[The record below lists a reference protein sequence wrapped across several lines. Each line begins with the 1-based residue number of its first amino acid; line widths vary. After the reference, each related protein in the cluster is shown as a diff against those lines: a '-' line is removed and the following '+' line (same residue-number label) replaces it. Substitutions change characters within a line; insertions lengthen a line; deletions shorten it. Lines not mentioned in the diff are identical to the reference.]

1 MAKIVKIFL
10 IAAFSCVL
18 AFGASGEAFF
28 AKFDK
33 DFIVATPNYKRS
45 LHKELKSLYQGAS
58 DKEVRIKALKRLV
71 YSSKNLGLDSSPY
84 EKELARINKNASAAN
99 EAKPKSGKQSKERRD
114 ASNSKEK
121 QSLKNSKTANS
132 TRGDGAAASSS
143 RDKGSAKN
151 NKSSKTANSKNPANS
166 TEKSA
171 KSAANPDKNRKVA
184 ASKTSADKASS
195 AKISA
200 DKASAAKKV
209 RAAASADLSLLSKED
224 LEFLRS
230 TRPSGADTAQDVDE
244 ISSDRQSSEDA
255 SAKNEEGEPSTENS
269 ELRKSSVKKEDKSA
283 NLALNSL
290 RGDASEIVLEFNRDL
305 RQSDYKDFTIASSDN
320 FRFVIDFAARQK
332 SQSTRL
338 KDSFVGE
345 VRISQYDDKTVR
357 VVLSDEKEFNAGV
370 QIDGNLMILSAAA
383 KSSRA
388 KTPTKRRSKN
398 ASEQSDAHTAGDAQ
412 GAKSASVKTEKI
424 YKSTKGKLIV
434 IDPGHGGSD
443 SGAVGNG
450 LKEKSVVLATSK
462 KLGALLQKRG
472 YKVLYTRTTDVFINL
487 RSRTAFAARKNA
499 DMFISIHANAAP
511 NAKAALKMNG
521 VETFFL
527 SPARSERSKN
537 AAALENKGDLEDM
550 NTFSKQT
557 FLNFL
562 NREKIIS
569 SNKLAIDIQSYML
582 SSVKK
587 SFASKDGGVRE
598 APFWVLV
605 GATMPAVLVEIGYI
619 THPQEGKNL
628 GKSAY
633 QDRIAQG
640 IANGVDAYFQKNK

>member
-18 AFGASGEAFF
+18 AFGASSEAFF

-58 DKEVRIKALKRLV
+58 QKEVRIKALKRLV

-151 NKSSKTANSKNPANS
+151 NKSSKTTNSKNPSNS
-166 TEKSA
+166 TEKDA
-171 KSAANPDKNRKVA
+171 KSAANPDKNNKVA

-195 AKISA
+195 AKT
-200 DKASAAKKV
+200 SAAKKV
-209 RAAASADLSLLSKED
+209 RAAASADLSSLSKED

-230 TRPSGADTAQDVDE
+230 TRPSSADTAQDVDE

-255 SAKNEEGEPSTENS
+255 SAKNEGGEPGTENS

-283 NLALNSL
+283 KLALNSL
-290 RGDASEIVLEFNRDL
+290 RGDANEIVLEFNRDL
-305 RQSDYKDFTIASSDN
+305 QQSDYKDFTIASSDN

>member
-18 AFGASGEAFF
+18 AFGASSEAFF

-45 LHKELKSLYQGAS
+45 LHKELKSLYQDAS

-84 EKELARINKNASAAN
+84 ESALAKLQGKASDSSTHSKKLKDENA
-99 EAKPKSGKQSKERRD
+99 
-114 ASNSKEK
+114 
-121 QSLKNSKTANS
+121 KNSK
-132 TRGDGAAASSS
+132 SS
-143 RDKGSAKN
+143 DEKN
-151 NKSSKTANSKNPANS
+151 VSNLAHSSKASASKNSKNSKNS
-166 TEKSA
+166 TS
-171 KSAANPDKNRKVA
+171 KNLK
-184 ASKTSADKASS
+184 KTH
-195 AKISA
+195 
-200 DKASAAKKV
+200 V
-209 RAAASADLSLLSKED
+209 PEEADLSSLSSED

-230 TRPSGADTAQDVDE
+230 TRPRGADDAKNSTDDTK
-244 ISSDRQSSEDA
+244 SYDSSENPVGADDSLQA
-255 SAKNEEGEPSTENS
+255 QNSAGSAATERLDS
-269 ELRKSSVKKEDKSA
+269 ELRKSSVKKSA
-283 NLALNSL
+283 PDAKLALASL
-290 RGDASEIVLEFNRDL
+290 RGDADEIVLEFNRDL
-305 RQSDYKDFTIASSDN
+305 KRGDYKDFTIASSDN
-320 FRFVIDFAARQK
+320 FRFVLDFSARQK
-332 SQSTRL
+332 SQKTRL
-338 KDSFVGE
+338 KDSFVSD
-345 VRISQYDDKTVR
+345 VRVSQYNDKTVR
-357 VVLSDEKEFNAGV
+357 IVLSDPKEFNANV
-370 QIDGNLMILSAAA
+370 EISGNMMILSTAEGLKAA
-383 KSSRA
+383 KSARA
-388 KTPTKRRSKN
+388 EKNKDQKSGRKREREQD
-398 ASEQSDAHTAGDAQ
+398 SEPQISTIDDAQ
-412 GAKSASVKTEKI
+412 GAKSVFVAVGKI

-450 LKEKSVVLATSK
+450 LKEKNVVLATSK
-462 KLGALLQKRG
+462 KLGALLTKRG
-472 YKVLYTRTTDVFINL
+472 YKVLYTRSTDVFINL
-487 RSRTAFAARKNA
+487 RSRTAFAAKKNA

-511 NAKAALKMNG
+511 NASAASRMSG

-587 SFASKDGGVRE
+587 SFSSRDGGVRE

>member
-18 AFGASGEAFF
+18 AFGASSEAFF

-58 DKEVRIKALKRLV
+58 DKEVRVKALKRLV
-71 YSSKNLGLDSSPY
+71 YSSKNLGLDSSAY
-84 EKELARINKNASAAN
+84 EKELERLNKSASAAN

-114 ASNSKEK
+114 VSNSKEK
-121 QSLKNSKTANS
+121 QSLKNSKTANSTRS

-151 NKSSKTANSKNPANS
+151 NKSSKTTNSKNPSNS
-166 TEKSA
+166 TEKGA

-195 AKISA
+195 AK
-200 DKASAAKKV
+200 ASAAKKV
-209 RAAASADLSLLSKED
+209 RAAASADLSSLSKED

-230 TRPSGADTAQDVDE
+230 TKPSGADTAQDVDE
-244 ISSDRQSSEDA
+244 ISSDRQSDEDA
-255 SAKNEEGEPSTENS
+255 SAKNEESEPGAENS
-269 ELRKSSVKKEDKSA
+269 ELRKSSVKKADKNA
-283 NLALNSL
+283 QLALNSL

-305 RQSDYKDFTIASSDN
+305 RQSDYKDFTIASNDN

-338 KDSFVGE
+338 KDSFVSE

>member
-18 AFGASGEAFF
+18 AFGASSEAFF

-45 LHKELKSLYQGAS
+45 LHKELKSLYQDAS

-84 EKELARINKNASAAN
+84 ESALAKLQGKVSDSSTNSKKLKDENAKNSKSSDNKNASNLAHS
-99 EAKPKSGKQSKERRD
+99 PK
-114 ASNSKEK
+114 ASAS
-121 QSLKNSKTANS
+121 KNSK
-132 TRGDGAAASSS
+132 
-143 RDKGSAKN
+143 
-151 NKSSKTANSKNPANS
+151 NSKNFTS
-166 TEKSA
+166 
-171 KSAANPDKNRKVA
+171 KNLK
-184 ASKTSADKASS
+184 KT
-195 AKISA
+195 
-200 DKASAAKKV
+200 
-209 RAAASADLSLLSKED
+209 RAPEEADLSSLSSED

-230 TRPSGADTAQDVDE
+230 TRPRGADEVVDTQE
-244 ISSDRQSSEDA
+244 DDSSEDA
-255 SAKNEEGEPSTENS
+255 IAQNDDEEATDQSN
-269 ELRKSSVKKEDKSA
+269 ELRKSSVKKADKNA
-283 NLALNSL
+283 QLTLNSL
-290 RGDASEIVLEFNRDL
+290 RGDGDEIVLEFNRDL
-305 RQSDYKDFTIASSDN
+305 KRGDYKDFTIASSDN
-320 FRFVIDFAARQK
+320 FRFVIDFSARQK
-332 SQSTRL
+332 SQKTRL
-338 KDSFVGE
+338 KNSFVSDVRVSQYNDRT
-345 VRISQYDDKTVR
+345 VRI
-357 VVLSDEKEFNAGV
+357 VLSDPKEFNANV
-370 QIDGNLMILSAAA
+370 EISGNMMILSTAEGLKAA
-383 KSSRA
+383 KSARA
-388 KTPTKRRSKN
+388 EKNKDQKSGRKRGREKD
-398 ASEQSDAHTAGDAQ
+398 SEPQISTIDDAQ
-412 GAKSASVKTEKI
+412 GAKTASVAAGKI

-450 LKEKSVVLATSK
+450 QKEKNVVLATSK
-462 KLGALLQKRG
+462 KLGALLTKRG
-472 YKVLYTRTTDVFINL
+472 YKVLYTRSTDVFINL
-487 RSRTAFAARKNA
+487 RSRTAFAAKKNA

-511 NAKAALKMNG
+511 NASSALKMSG

-587 SFASKDGGVRE
+587 SFSSRDGGVRE

-605 GATMPAVLVEIGYI
+605 GATMPAVLVEMGYI

-628 GKSAY
+628 GKNAY

>member
-18 AFGASGEAFF
+18 AFGASSEAFF

-84 EKELARINKNASAAN
+84 ESALAKLQGKASD
-99 EAKPKSGKQSKERRD
+99 SST
-114 ASNSKEK
+114 NSKKLKDENA
-121 QSLKNSKTANS
+121 KNSK
-132 TRGDGAAASSS
+132 SS
-143 RDKGSAKN
+143 DEKN
-151 NKSSKTANSKNPANS
+151 TSNLAHSSKVSASKNSKNSKNS
-166 TEKSA
+166 TS
-171 KSAANPDKNRKVA
+171 KNLK
-184 ASKTSADKASS
+184 KT
-195 AKISA
+195 
-200 DKASAAKKV
+200 
-209 RAAASADLSLLSKED
+209 RAPEEADLSSLSSED

-230 TRPSGADTAQDVDE
+230 TRPRGADDAKNSTDDTK
-244 ISSDRQSSEDA
+244 SYDSSENPAGADDSLQAQNSA
-255 SAKNEEGEPSTENS
+255 SSTATERLDS
-269 ELRKSSVKKEDKSA
+269 ELRKSSVKKSA
-283 NLALNSL
+283 PDAKLALASL
-290 RGDASEIVLEFNRDL
+290 RGDGDEIVLEFNRDL
-305 RQSDYKDFTIASSDN
+305 KRGDYKDFTIASSDN
-320 FRFVIDFAARQK
+320 FRFVIDFSARQK
-332 SQSTRL
+332 SQKTRL
-338 KDSFVGE
+338 KDSFVSD
-345 VRISQYDDKTVR
+345 VRVSQYNDKTVR
-357 VVLSDEKEFNAGV
+357 IVLSDSKEFNANV
-370 QIDGNLMILSAAA
+370 EINGNMMILSTAEGLKAA
-383 KSSRA
+383 KSARA
-388 KTPTKRRSKN
+388 EKNKDQKSGRKREREQD
-398 ASEQSDAHTAGDAQ
+398 SEPQISTIDDSQ
-412 GAKSASVKTEKI
+412 GAKTASVAAGKI

-450 LKEKSVVLATSK
+450 LKEKNVVLATSK
-462 KLGALLQKRG
+462 KLGALLTKRG
-472 YKVLYTRTTDVFINL
+472 YKVLYTRSTDVFINL
-487 RSRTAFAARKNA
+487 RSRTAFAAKKNA

-511 NAKAALKMNG
+511 NASSALKMSG

-537 AAALENKGDLEDM
+537 AAALENRGDLEDM

-587 SFASKDGGVRE
+587 SFSSRDGGVRE

-605 GATMPAVLVEIGYI
+605 GATMPAVLVEMGYI

>member
-18 AFGASGEAFF
+18 AFGASSEAFF

-45 LHKELKSLYQGAS
+45 LHKELKSLYQGTS

-84 EKELARINKNASAAN
+84 ESALAKLQGKVSDSSTNSKKLKDENAKNSKSSDEKNASNLAHS
-99 EAKPKSGKQSKERRD
+99 PK
-114 ASNSKEK
+114 ASAS
-121 QSLKNSKTANS
+121 KNSK
-132 TRGDGAAASSS
+132 
-143 RDKGSAKN
+143 
-151 NKSSKTANSKNPANS
+151 NSKNS
-166 TEKSA
+166 TS
-171 KSAANPDKNRKVA
+171 KNLK
-184 ASKTSADKASS
+184 KT
-195 AKISA
+195 
-200 DKASAAKKV
+200 
-209 RAAASADLSLLSKED
+209 RAPEEADLSSLSSED

-230 TRPSGADTAQDVDE
+230 TRPRGADDAKNSIDDAH
-244 ISSDRQSSEDA
+244 SSDSSEN
-255 SAKNEEGEPSTENS
+255 SAGADDSLQAQNSAGSAATERLDS
-269 ELRKSSVKKEDKSA
+269 ELRKSSVKKSA
-283 NLALNSL
+283 LDAKLALESL
-290 RGDASEIVLEFNRDL
+290 RGDGDEIVLEFNRDL
-305 RQSDYKDFTIASSDN
+305 KRGDYKDFTIASSDN
-320 FRFVIDFAARQK
+320 FRFVIDFNARQK
-332 SQSTRL
+332 SQKTRL
-338 KDSFVGE
+338 KDSFVSDIR
-345 VRISQYDDKTVR
+345 VSQYNDKTVR
-357 VVLSDEKEFNAGV
+357 IVLSDPKEFNANV
-370 QIDGNLMILSAAA
+370 EISGNMMILSTAEGLKAA
-383 KSSRA
+383 KSARA
-388 KTPTKRRSKN
+388 EKNKDQKSGHKRGREQD
-398 ASEQSDAHTAGDAQ
+398 SESQISTIDESQ
-412 GAKSASVKTEKI
+412 GAKSVSVAAGKI

-450 LKEKSVVLATSK
+450 LKEKNVVLATSK
-462 KLGALLQKRG
+462 KLGALLTKRG
-472 YKVLYTRTTDVFINL
+472 YKVLYTRSTDVFINL
-487 RSRTAFAARKNA
+487 RSRTAFAAKRNA

-511 NAKAALKMNG
+511 NASSALKMSG

-537 AAALENKGDLEDM
+537 AAALENRGDLEDM

-587 SFASKDGGVRE
+587 SFSSRDGGVRE

-605 GATMPAVLVEIGYI
+605 GATMPAVLVEMGYI

>member
-18 AFGASGEAFF
+18 AFGASSEAFF

-71 YSSKNLGLDSSPY
+71 YSSKNLGLDSSAY
-84 EKELARINKNASAAN
+84 EKELARLNTKGAD
-99 EAKPKSGKQSKERRD
+99 KTKSKSSSDESKQSSSS
-114 ASNSKEK
+114 AEK
-121 QSLKNSKTANS
+121 KSSKNSKKTSSASNEDS
-132 TRGDGAAASSS
+132 QASSS
-143 RDKGSAKN
+143 
-151 NKSSKTANSKNPANS
+151 SKT
-166 TEKSA
+166 KSA
-171 KSAANPDKNRKVA
+171 KSEGSFKAENSKSSSNLTDKSPK
-184 ASKTSADKASS
+184 ASASENSKASTSKNSS
-195 AKISA
+195 AK
-200 DKASAAKKV
+200 KTQAAKN
-209 RAAASADLSLLSKED
+209 ADLSSLSKED

-230 TRPSGADTAQDVDE
+230 TRPVGTDEAVDAQENDGG
-244 ISSDRQSSEDA
+244 EDA
-255 SAKNEEGEPSTENS
+255 IVQNEDDEESADQSS
-269 ELRKSSVKKEDKSA
+269 ELRKSSVKKADKNA
-283 NLALNSL
+283 QLALNSL
-290 RGDASEIVLEFNRDL
+290 RGNKNEIVLEFNRDL
-305 RQSDYKDFTIASSDN
+305 RQSDYKDFTIASNDH
-320 FRFVIDFAARQK
+320 FRFVLDFSARQK
-332 SQSTRL
+332 LQKTRL
-338 KDSFVGE
+338 KDSFVSD
-345 VRISQYDDKTVR
+345 VRVSQYNDKTVR
-357 VVLSDEKEFNAGV
+357 IVLSNPKEFNANV
-370 QIDGNLMILSAAA
+370 EINGNMMILSTAEGLKAA
-383 KSSRA
+383 KSARA
-388 KTPTKRRSKN
+388 EKSKDQKSGRKHGREQD
-398 ASEQSDAHTAGDAQ
+398 SEPQISTIEESG
-412 GAKSASVKTEKI
+412 GAKSTSVAAGKI

-450 LKEKSVVLATSK
+450 LKEKNVVLATSK
-462 KLGALLQKRG
+462 KLGALLTKRG
-472 YKVLYTRTTDVFINL
+472 YKVLYTRSTDVFINL
-487 RSRTAFAARKNA
+487 RSRTAFAAKRNA

-511 NAKAALKMNG
+511 NASAASKMSG

-537 AAALENKGDLEDM
+537 AAALENRGDLEDM

-587 SFASKDGGVRE
+587 SFSSRDGGVRE

-605 GATMPAVLVEIGYI
+605 GATMPAVLVEMGYI

>member
-18 AFGASGEAFF
+18 AFGASSEAFF

-84 EKELARINKNASAAN
+84 ESALAKLQGKASDSSTNSKKLKDENAKNSKSSDEKNASNLAHS
-99 EAKPKSGKQSKERRD
+99 PK
-114 ASNSKEK
+114 ASAS
-121 QSLKNSKTANS
+121 KNSK
-132 TRGDGAAASSS
+132 
-143 RDKGSAKN
+143 
-151 NKSSKTANSKNPANS
+151 NSKNS
-166 TEKSA
+166 TSTNLK
-171 KSAANPDKNRKVA
+171 
-184 ASKTSADKASS
+184 KT
-195 AKISA
+195 
-200 DKASAAKKV
+200 
-209 RAAASADLSLLSKED
+209 RAPEEADLSSLSSED

-230 TRPSGADTAQDVDE
+230 TRPHGADDAKNSTDDTK
-244 ISSDRQSSEDA
+244 SYDSSENPVGADDSLQA
-255 SAKNEEGEPSTENS
+255 QNSAGSAATERLDS
-269 ELRKSSVKKEDKSA
+269 KLRKSSVKKSA
-283 NLALNSL
+283 PDAKLALASL
-290 RGDASEIVLEFNRDL
+290 RGDADEIVLEFNRDL
-305 RQSDYKDFTIASSDN
+305 KRGDYKDFTIASSDN
-320 FRFVIDFAARQK
+320 FRFVIDFSARQK
-332 SQSTRL
+332 SQKTRL
-338 KDSFVGE
+338 KDSFVSD
-345 VRISQYDDKTVR
+345 VRVSQYNDKTVR
-357 VVLSDEKEFNAGV
+357 IVLSDPKEFNANV
-370 QIDGNLMILSAAA
+370 EISGNMMILSTAEGLKAA
-383 KSSRA
+383 KSARTEKDKDQKSGR
-388 KTPTKRRSKN
+388 KREREQD
-398 ASEQSDAHTAGDAQ
+398 SEPQISTIDDSQ
-412 GAKSASVKTEKI
+412 GAKTASVAAGKI

-450 LKEKSVVLATSK
+450 LKEKNVVLATSK
-462 KLGALLQKRG
+462 KLGALLTKRG
-472 YKVLYTRTTDVFINL
+472 YKVLYTRSTDVFINL
-487 RSRTAFAARKNA
+487 RSRTAFAAKRNA

-511 NAKAALKMNG
+511 NTSSALKMSG

-537 AAALENKGDLEDM
+537 AAALENRGDLEDM

-587 SFASKDGGVRE
+587 SFSSRDGGVRE

-605 GATMPAVLVEIGYI
+605 GATMPAVLVEMGYI

-640 IANGVDAYFQKNK
+640 IANGVDAYFQKNR

>member
-18 AFGASGEAFF
+18 AFGASSEAFF

-45 LHKELKSLYQGAS
+45 LHKELKSLYEGAS
-58 DKEVRIKALKRLV
+58 QKEVRIKALKRLV

-84 EKELARINKNASAAN
+84 EKELARINTKSADKTKSKNSSD
-99 EAKPKSGKQSKERRD
+99 ESKQS
-114 ASNSKEK
+114 SNSAEK
-121 QSLKNSKTANS
+121 KSSKNSK
-132 TRGDGAAASSS
+132 
-143 RDKGSAKN
+143 
-151 NKSSKTANSKNPANS
+151 
-166 TEKSA
+166 
-171 KSAANPDKNRKVA
+171 
-184 ASKTSADKASS
+184 KASS
-195 AKISA
+195 ASSEDSQASGNSKTKSIKSEKSSKAENSKNSSA
-200 DKASAAKKV
+200 KKTQAAKN
-209 RAAASADLSLLSKED
+209 ADLSSLSKED

-230 TRPSGADTAQDVDE
+230 TRPVGADEVVDAQEDDGG
-244 ISSDRQSSEDA
+244 EDA
-255 SAKNEEGEPSTENS
+255 IAQNEDDDAADQSS
-269 ELRKSSVKKEDKSA
+269 ELRKSSVKKADKNA
-283 NLALNSL
+283 QLALNSL
-290 RGDASEIVLEFNRDL
+290 RGDKNEIVLEFNRDL
-305 RQSDYKDFTIASSDN
+305 RQSDYKDFTIASNDH
-320 FRFVIDFAARQK
+320 FRFVLDFSARQK
-332 SQSTRL
+332 SHNTRL
-338 KDSFVGE
+338 EDSFVGE
-345 VRISQYDDKTVR
+345 VRISQYNDKTVR
-357 VVLSDEKEFNAGV
+357 VVLSDEKKFNASV
-370 QIDGNLMILSAAA
+370 QIDENLMILSAVESSKSAKAA
-383 KSSRA
+383 RA
-388 KTPTKRRSKN
+388 EKNRDQKTGRKRGCEQD
-398 ASEQSDAHTAGDAQ
+398 SEPQISTIEESG
-412 GAKSASVKTEKI
+412 GAKSTSVAAGKI

-443 SGAVGNG
+443 SGAIGNG
-450 LKEKSVVLATSK
+450 LKEKNVVLATSK

-472 YKVLYTRTTDVFINL
+472 YRVLYTRSTDVFINL
-487 RSRTAFAARKNA
+487 RSRTIFAGKKNA

-511 NAKAALKMNG
+511 NANAASRMSG

-587 SFASKDGGVRE
+587 SFKSKDGGVRE

-619 THPQEGKNL
+619 THPDEGKNL

>member
-18 AFGASGEAFF
+18 AFGASSEAFF

-84 EKELARINKNASAAN
+84 ESALAKLQGKASDSSTNSKKLKDENAKNSKSSDEKNASNLAHS
-99 EAKPKSGKQSKERRD
+99 PK
-114 ASNSKEK
+114 ASAS
-121 QSLKNSKTANS
+121 KNSK
-132 TRGDGAAASSS
+132 
-143 RDKGSAKN
+143 
-151 NKSSKTANSKNPANS
+151 NSKNS
-166 TEKSA
+166 TSKNLKKTRAPEK
-171 KSAANPDKNRKVA
+171 
-184 ASKTSADKASS
+184 
-195 AKISA
+195 
-200 DKASAAKKV
+200 
-209 RAAASADLSLLSKED
+209 ADLSSLSSED

-230 TRPSGADTAQDVDE
+230 TRPHGADDAKNSTDDAH
-244 ISSDRQSSEDA
+244 SSDSSENPAGADDSLQA
-255 SAKNEEGEPSTENS
+255 QNSADSTATERLDS
-269 ELRKSSVKKEDKSA
+269 ELRKSSVKKSSSDAK
-283 NLALNSL
+283 LALASL
-290 RGDASEIVLEFNRDL
+290 RGDKNEIVLEFNRDL

-320 FRFVIDFAARQK
+320 FRFVIDFSARQK
-332 SQSTRL
+332 SQKTRL
-338 KDSFVGE
+338 KDSFVSD
-345 VRISQYDDKTVR
+345 VRVSQYNDKTVR
-357 VVLSDEKEFNAGV
+357 IVLNDPKEFNANV
-370 QIDGNLMILSAAA
+370 EINDNMMILSTAEGLKAA
-383 KSSRA
+383 KSARA
-388 KTPTKRRSKN
+388 EKNKDQKSGRKREREQD
-398 ASEQSDAHTAGDAQ
+398 SEPQISTIDDSQ
-412 GAKSASVKTEKI
+412 GAKTASVAAGKI

-450 LKEKSVVLATSK
+450 LKEKNVVLATSK
-462 KLGALLQKRG
+462 KLGALLTKRG
-472 YKVLYTRTTDVFINL
+472 YKVLYTRSTDVFINL
-487 RSRTAFAARKNA
+487 RSRTAFAAKKNA

-511 NAKAALKMNG
+511 NASSALKMSG

-537 AAALENKGDLEDM
+537 AAALENRGDLEDM

-587 SFASKDGGVRE
+587 SFSSRDGGVRE

-605 GATMPAVLVEIGYI
+605 GATMPAVLVEMGYI

>member
-18 AFGASGEAFF
+18 AFGASSEAFF

-71 YSSKNLGLDSSPY
+71 YSSKNLGLDSSAY
-84 EKELARINKNASAAN
+84 EKELARLNTKGAD
-99 EAKPKSGKQSKERRD
+99 KTKSKSSSDESKQSSSS
-114 ASNSKEK
+114 AEK
-121 QSLKNSKTANS
+121 KNSKNS
-132 TRGDGAAASSS
+132 KKTSSASNEDSQAS
-143 RDKGSAKN
+143 GN
-151 NKSSKTANSKNPANS
+151 SKT
-166 TEKSA
+166 KSA
-171 KSAANPDKNRKVA
+171 KSEKSSKAENSKSSSNLAYKNPKASASENSKASTSKN
-184 ASKTSADKASS
+184 SS
-195 AKISA
+195 AK
-200 DKASAAKKV
+200 KTQAAKN
-209 RAAASADLSLLSKED
+209 ADLSSLSKED

-230 TRPSGADTAQDVDE
+230 TRPIGANEAVDAQEDDGG
-244 ISSDRQSSEDA
+244 EDA
-255 SAKNEEGEPSTENS
+255 IAQNKDDEEVADQSS
-269 ELRKSSVKKEDKSA
+269 ELRKSSVKKADKNA
-283 NLALNSL
+283 QLELNSL
-290 RGDASEIVLEFNRDL
+290 RGDADEIVLEFNRDL
-305 RQSDYKDFTIASSDN
+305 KRGDYKDFTIASSDN
-320 FRFVIDFAARQK
+320 FRFVIDFSARQK
-332 SQSTRL
+332 SQKTRL
-338 KDSFVGE
+338 KDSFVSD
-345 VRISQYDDKTVR
+345 VRVSQYNDKTVR
-357 VVLSDEKEFNAGV
+357 IVLSDPKEFNANV
-370 QIDGNLMILSAAA
+370 EINGNMMILSTAEGLKAA
-383 KSSRA
+383 KSARA
-388 KTPTKRRSKN
+388 EKNKDQKSERKRGREQD
-398 ASEQSDAHTAGDAQ
+398 SESQISMIDDAQ
-412 GAKSASVKTEKI
+412 GAKTASVAAGKI

-450 LKEKSVVLATSK
+450 LKEKNVVLATSK
-462 KLGALLQKRG
+462 KLGALLTKRG
-472 YKVLYTRTTDVFINL
+472 YKVLYTRSTDVFINL
-487 RSRTAFAARKNA
+487 RSRTAFAAKKNA

-511 NAKAALKMNG
+511 NASSALKMSG

-587 SFASKDGGVRE
+587 SFSSRDGGVRE

-605 GATMPAVLVEIGYI
+605 GATMPAVLVEMGYI

>member
-18 AFGASGEAFF
+18 AFGASSEAFF

-84 EKELARINKNASAAN
+84 ESALAKLQGKASDSSTNSKKLKDENAKNSKSSDEKNASNLAHS
-99 EAKPKSGKQSKERRD
+99 PK
-114 ASNSKEK
+114 ASAS
-121 QSLKNSKTANS
+121 KNSK
-132 TRGDGAAASSS
+132 
-143 RDKGSAKN
+143 
-151 NKSSKTANSKNPANS
+151 NSKNS
-166 TEKSA
+166 TS
-171 KSAANPDKNRKVA
+171 KNLK
-184 ASKTSADKASS
+184 KT
-195 AKISA
+195 
-200 DKASAAKKV
+200 
-209 RAAASADLSLLSKED
+209 RAPEEADLSSLSSED

-230 TRPSGADTAQDVDE
+230 TRPHGADDAKNSIDDAH
-244 ISSDRQSSEDA
+244 SSDSSENPAGADDSLQA
-255 SAKNEEGEPSTENS
+255 QNSAGSAATERLDS
-269 ELRKSSVKKEDKSA
+269 ELRKSSVKKSA
-283 NLALNSL
+283 PDAKLALASL
-290 RGDASEIVLEFNRDL
+290 RGDGDEIVLEFNRDL
-305 RQSDYKDFTIASSDN
+305 KRGDYKDFTIASSDN
-320 FRFVIDFAARQK
+320 FRFVIDFSARQK
-332 SQSTRL
+332 SQKTRL
-338 KDSFVGE
+338 KDSFVSD
-345 VRISQYDDKTVR
+345 VRVSQYNDKTVR
-357 VVLSDEKEFNAGV
+357 IVLSDPKEFNANV
-370 QIDGNLMILSAAA
+370 EISGNMMILSTAEGL
-383 KSSRA
+383 
-388 KTPTKRRSKN
+388 KT
-398 ASEQSDAHTAGDAQ
+398 
-412 GAKSASVKTEKI
+412 AKSAHTEKNKDQKSGRKHVREQDSEPQISTIEESGGAKTASVATGKI

-450 LKEKSVVLATSK
+450 LKEKNVVLATSK
-462 KLGALLQKRG
+462 KLGALLTKRG
-472 YKVLYTRTTDVFINL
+472 YKVLYTRSTDVFINL
-487 RSRTAFAARKNA
+487 RSRTAFAAKRNA

-511 NAKAALKMNG
+511 NASSALKMSG

-537 AAALENKGDLEDM
+537 AAALENRGDLEDM

-587 SFASKDGGVRE
+587 SFSSRDGGVRE

-619 THPQEGKNL
+619 THPDEGKNL

-640 IANGVDAYFQKNK
+640 IANGVDAYFQKNR

>member
-18 AFGASGEAFF
+18 AFGASSEAFF

-71 YSSKNLGLDSSPY
+71 YSSKNLGLDSSAY
-84 EKELARINKNASAAN
+84 EKELARINTKGAD
-99 EAKPKSGKQSKERRD
+99 KTKSKSSSDESKQ
-114 ASNSKEK
+114 ASNSAEK
-121 QSLKNSKTANS
+121 KSSKNSKK
-132 TRGDGAAASSS
+132 ASSAS
-143 RDKGSAKN
+143 NEDSQASG
-151 NKSSKTANSKNPANS
+151 SSKT
-166 TEKSA
+166 KSA
-171 KSAANPDKNRKVA
+171 KSEKS
-184 ASKTSADKASS
+184 SKAENSKSSSNLADKSPKASASENSKASTSKNSS
-195 AKISA
+195 AK
-200 DKASAAKKV
+200 KTQAAKN
-209 RAAASADLSLLSKED
+209 ADLSSLSKED

-230 TRPSGADTAQDVDE
+230 TRPIGADEAVDAQENDGG
-244 ISSDRQSSEDA
+244 EDA
-255 SAKNEEGEPSTENS
+255 IAQNEYDEESADQSS
-269 ELRKSSVKKEDKSA
+269 ELRKSSVKKADKNA
-283 NLALNSL
+283 QLALNSL
-290 RGDASEIVLEFNRDL
+290 RGDKNEIVLEFNRDL
-305 RQSDYKDFTIASSDN
+305 RQSDYKDFTIASNDH
-320 FRFVIDFAARQK
+320 FRFVLDFSARQK
-332 SQSTRL
+332 SHNTRL
-338 KDSFVGE
+338 QDSFVGE
-345 VRISQYDDKTVR
+345 VRISQYNDKTVR
-357 VVLSDEKEFNAGV
+357 VVLSDEKKFNASV
-370 QIDGNLMILSAAA
+370 QIDENLIILSAVESSKSAKAA
-383 KSSRA
+383 RTEKNRDQKSGR
-388 KTPTKRRSKN
+388 KRGREQD
-398 ASEQSDAHTAGDAQ
+398 SEPQISTIEESG
-412 GAKSASVKTEKI
+412 GAKSTSVAAGKI

-450 LKEKSVVLATSK
+450 LKEKNVVLATSK

-472 YKVLYTRTTDVFINL
+472 YRVLYTRSTDVFINL
-487 RSRTAFAARKNA
+487 RSRTIFAGKKNA

-511 NAKAALKMNG
+511 NASSASRMSG

-537 AAALENKGDLEDM
+537 AAALENRGDLEDM

-587 SFASKDGGVRE
+587 SFKSKDGGVRE

-619 THPQEGKNL
+619 THPDEGKNL

>member
-18 AFGASGEAFF
+18 AFGASSEAFF

-45 LHKELKSLYQGAS
+45 LHKELKSLYEGAS
-58 DKEVRIKALKRLV
+58 QKEVRIKALKRLV

-84 EKELARINKNASAAN
+84 EKELARLNTKSAD
-99 EAKPKSGKQSKERRD
+99 KTKSKSSSDESKQN
-114 ASNSKEK
+114 SNSAEK
-121 QSLKNSKTANS
+121 KSSKNSKK
-132 TRGDGAAASSS
+132 ASSAS
-143 RDKGSAKN
+143 SEDSQASSG
-151 NKSSKTANSKNPANS
+151 SKT
-166 TEKSA
+166 KSA
-171 KSAANPDKNRKVA
+171 KSEKNFKAENSKNSSNLADKTPKASALEN
-184 ASKTSADKASS
+184 SKTSASKNSS
-195 AKISA
+195 AKKTQA
-200 DKASAAKKV
+200 TKN
-209 RAAASADLSLLSKED
+209 ADLSSLSKED

-230 TRPSGADTAQDVDE
+230 TRPVGVDEVVDAQEDDGGEDATAQDEGDGGA
-244 ISSDRQSSEDA
+244 DQS
-255 SAKNEEGEPSTENS
+255 S
-269 ELRKSSVKKEDKSA
+269 ELRKSSVKKADKNA
-283 NLALNSL
+283 QLALNSL
-290 RGDASEIVLEFNRDL
+290 RGDKNEIVLEFNRDL
-305 RQSDYKDFTIASSDN
+305 RQSDYKDFTIASNDH
-320 FRFVIDFAARQK
+320 FRFVLDFSARQK
-332 SQSTRL
+332 SHNTRL
-338 KDSFVGE
+338 QDSFVGE
-345 VRISQYDDKTVR
+345 VRISQYNDKTVR
-357 VVLSDEKEFNAGV
+357 VVLSDEKKFNASV
-370 QIDGNLMILSAAA
+370 QIDENLMILSAVESSKSAKAA
-383 KSSRA
+383 RAEKNRDQKSGR
-388 KTPTKRRSKN
+388 KRGREQD
-398 ASEQSDAHTAGDAQ
+398 SEPQISTIEESG
-412 GAKSASVKTEKI
+412 GAKSTSVAAGKI

-450 LKEKSVVLATSK
+450 LKEKNVVLATSK

-472 YKVLYTRTTDVFINL
+472 YRVLYTRSTDVFINL
-487 RSRTAFAARKNA
+487 RSRTIFAGKKNA

-511 NAKAALKMNG
+511 NASAASRMSG

-587 SFASKDGGVRE
+587 SFKSKDGGVRE

-619 THPQEGKNL
+619 THPDEGKNL

>member
-18 AFGASGEAFF
+18 AFGASSEAFF

-84 EKELARINKNASAAN
+84 ESALAKLQGKASDSSTHSKKLKDENAKNSKSSDEKNASNLAHS
-99 EAKPKSGKQSKERRD
+99 PK
-114 ASNSKEK
+114 ASAS
-121 QSLKNSKTANS
+121 KNSK
-132 TRGDGAAASSS
+132 
-143 RDKGSAKN
+143 
-151 NKSSKTANSKNPANS
+151 NSKYS
-166 TEKSA
+166 TS
-171 KSAANPDKNRKVA
+171 KNLKN
-184 ASKTSADKASS
+184 T
-195 AKISA
+195 
-200 DKASAAKKV
+200 
-209 RAAASADLSLLSKED
+209 RAPEEADLSSLSSED

-230 TRPSGADTAQDVDE
+230 TRPRGADDAQNLTDAAR
-244 ISSDRQSSEDA
+244 SNDA
-255 SAKNEEGEPSTENS
+255 SENPVETNNSSQAHNSADSAATERLDS
-269 ELRKSSVKKEDKSA
+269 ELRKSSVKKSSSDAK
-283 NLALNSL
+283 LALASL
-290 RGDASEIVLEFNRDL
+290 RDDGDEIVLEFNRDL
-305 RQSDYKDFTIASSDN
+305 KRGDYKDFTIASSDN
-320 FRFVIDFAARQK
+320 FRFVIDFSARQK
-332 SQSTRL
+332 SQKTRL
-338 KDSFVGE
+338 KDSFVSD
-345 VRISQYDDKTVR
+345 VRVSQYNDKTVR
-357 VVLSDEKEFNAGV
+357 IVLSDPKEFNANV
-370 QIDGNLMILSAAA
+370 EINGNMMILSTAEGLKAA
-383 KSSRA
+383 KAARA
-388 KTPTKRRSKN
+388 EKNRDQKSGHKRGREQD
-398 ASEQSDAHTAGDAQ
+398 SEPQISTIEESG
-412 GAKSASVKTEKI
+412 GAKSTSVAAGKI

-450 LKEKSVVLATSK
+450 LKEKNVVLATSK

-472 YKVLYTRTTDVFINL
+472 YRVLYTRSTDVFINL
-487 RSRTAFAARKNA
+487 RSRTIFAGKKNA

-511 NAKAALKMNG
+511 NASSALKMSG

-587 SFASKDGGVRE
+587 SFSSRDGGVRE

-605 GATMPAVLVEIGYI
+605 GATMPAVLVEMGYI